1 MCDLTTKWI
10 LESAQSLTC
19 ALIYWYY
26 VLLEAVTEL
35 WGAENSFYRMR
46 PITSSGEWLESGE
59 LIPQNERE
67 LPAQQGA
74 ACS

>member
-35 WGAENSFYRMR
+35 WGAENSFLR
-46 PITSSGEWLESGE
+46 
-59 LIPQNERE
+59 NERE
-67 LPAQQGA
+67 IRRSEGSGMLIITL
-74 ACS
+74 

>member
-1 MCDLTTKWI
+1 MDFRKNAKHLMCVLTTKWI

-46 PITSSGEWLESGE
+46 GNSD
-59 LIPQNERE
+59 
-67 LPAQQGA
+67 AQQGA
-74 ACS
+74 VLLIDDPL